1 MKWSDIGDLVGTA
14 APLVGTLLGGPPG
27 AAIGALVAN
36 ALGSDPTPEAVSAAF
51 SVDPEAT
58 AKLRMLE
65 EANEARFR
73 EMVLQAETNRL
84 TEINKTMRAE
94 AASSDA
100 YVRRWRPT
108 WGYTTAATWALQTL
122 GTVFVMVFALFDADN
137 GPAYLTAL
145 AGLVSA
151 LMPQWATALA
161 VLGINV
167 SSRSRDKQVA
177 AGQAPPA
184 GILGALATRLAGGA
198 K

>member
-27 AAIGALVAN
+27 AAIGALVAQ
-36 ALGSDPTPEAVSAAF
+36 ALGSDPTPEAVGAAF
-51 SVDPEAT
+51 SSDPEAT

-84 TEINKTMRAE
+84 TEINKTIRAE

-108 WGYTTAATWALQTL
+108 WGYATSATWTLQTVAICGALVFSFKQPEYGAEIL
-122 GTVFVMVFALFDADN
+122 GATATLV
-137 GPAYLTAL
+137 TAL
-145 AGLVSA
+145 L
-151 LMPQWATALA
+151 PQWATALA

-167 SSRSRDKQVA
+167 NSRSRDKQVE
-177 AGQAPPA
+177 AGQAPPT
-184 GILGALATRLAGGA
+184 GILGAIATRLAGGA